1 MKNKAGYILEI
12 VWFVLGGFVLFLG
25 VEQTIDKGF
34 GQSWQYFALAI
45 MALLMYYY
53 RRSRRLNQNGK

>member
-1 MKNKAGYILEI
+1 MKNRAGYILEI

-25 VEQTIDKGF
+25 VEQTIDNGF

-45 MALLMYYY
+45 LALLMYYY
-53 RRSRRLNQNGK
+53 RRSRRLNEKGK